1 MNRQEFGF
9 IQAIGDDD
17 VVVYAAKEE
26 IVIPLDANE
35 VSLLQDMIVETDM
48 EYMLVDMDEKR
59 LIFDSDVMEGE
70 ANNPALKDLD
80 VGVDDDGYVR

>member
-1 MNRQEFGF
+1 MGRQEFGF
-9 IQAIGDDD
+9 IQEMGEKD
-17 VVVYAAKEE
+17 VVVVVEKQEM
-26 IVIPLDANE
+26 VIPLEAKDMD
-35 VSLLQDMIVETDM
+35 LLQQMMVETDM
-48 EYMLVDMDEKR
+48 EYVLVDMDEKQ

>member
-48 EYMLVDMDEKR
+48 EYVLVDMDEKR

>member
-9 IQAIGDDD
+9 IQAIGDND

-35 VSLLQDMIVETDM
+35 VSLLQDMMVETDM
-48 EYMLVDMDEKR
+48 EYVLVDMDEKR
-59 LIFDSDVMEGE
+59 LIFDSDVMKGE

>member
-9 IQAIGDDD
+9 IQEIGDND

-35 VSLLQDMIVETDM
+35 MALLQDMMVETDM
-48 EYMLVDMDEKR
+48 EYVLVDMDEKR
-59 LIFDSDVMEGE
+59 LIFDSDVMQGE

>member
-1 MNRQEFGF
+1 MGRQEFGF
-9 IQAIGDDD
+9 IQEIGDND

-26 IVIPLDANE
+26 IVISLGANDM
-35 VSLLQDMIVETDM
+35 SLLQDMIVETDM
-48 EYMLVDMDEKR
+48 EYVLVDMDEKR
-59 LIFDSDVMEGE
+59 LIFDSDLMQGE

>member
-1 MNRQEFGF
+1 MSRQEFGF
-9 IQAIGDDD
+9 IQEMGETD
-17 VVVYAAKEE
+17 VVVVVEKQEM
-26 IVIPLDANE
+26 VIPLEAKDMG
-35 VSLLQDMIVETDM
+35 LLQQMMVETDM
-48 EYMLVDMDEKR
+48 EYVLVDLDEKQ